1 MIAIVGGSIAAYT
14 VYKTIKSCD
23 RNAEVKVF
31 SKENTQPYGKM
42 LLPYMLTSNVE
53 NNMFYKIPE
62 EDLILNTEITRLDKN
77 SKIIVDNKGNAYS
90 YYKLIIATGAD
101 ASKETFE
108 GDANDRVF
116 TVRYLKDIEKIRGCI
131 RTAVFRHV
139 VIYGGGLVS
148 LEMANALYM
157 AGFKITIVISSNRIL
172 SQILNKRAS
181 ELFEKYLSDNYKLE
195 IVKGERIEAVEK
207 SGNGAIVKLSD
218 GKSIECDF
226 VVVGKGVKP
235 NIDFAKDNLTVKKGI
250 VVNNKLEAADNI
262 YAIGDVAEVDDIVLN
277 EKSLHA
283 IWPCAVEQ
291 AQAAAKNALGMDIRV
306 KPEFTR
312 NVLPV
317 FGMNIFT
324 GGVSKLDEYDTIIE
338 DYTDGYARL
347 MINDDCLDGFV
358 FFGTVKNYGAYTF
371 IARNRIKIKGV
382 EKNLLHG
389 FIDPRR
395 LT

>member
-14 VYKTIKSCD
+14 VYKTIKAYSK
-23 RNAEVKVF
+23 NADIKVF
-31 SKENTQPYGKM
+31 SKENIQPYGKM

-53 NNMFYKIPE
+53 SNMFYKIPE
-62 EDLILNTEITRLDKN
+62 DDLVLNTEITNLNKN
-77 SKIIVDNKGNAYS
+77 SKTIVDNKGNAYS
-90 YYKLIIATGAD
+90 YDKLIIATGAD
-101 ASKETFE
+101 ASKEIFE

-116 TVRYLKDIEKIRGCI
+116 TVRYLKDIAKIRERI
-131 RTAVFRHV
+131 RVSNVRRV
-139 VIYGGGLVS
+139 VVYGGGLVS

-181 ELFEKYLSDNYKLE
+181 ELFEKYLTDNYKLE
-195 IVKGERIEAVEK
+195 IIKGERIEAVEK
-207 SGNGAIVKLSD
+207 SADGTVVKLSS
-218 GKSIECDF
+218 GQSIECDF

-235 NIDFAKDNLTVKKGI
+235 NINFAKGDLNIKKGI
-250 VVNNKLEAADNI
+250 VVGSKLEAADNI
-262 YAIGDVAEVDDIVLN
+262 YAIGDVAEVDDVVLN

-283 IWPCAVEQ
+283 IWPCAIEQ
-291 AQAAAKNALGMDIRV
+291 AQVAAKNALGMDIRV

-338 DYTDGYARL
+338 DYTEGYTRL
-347 MINDDCLDGFV
+347 MIKDGYLDGFV

-371 IARNRIKIKGV
+371 LARNRIKIKGA
-382 EKNLLHG
+382 EKKLLHG
-389 FIDPRR
+389 WVDPRR
-395 LT
+395 LI

>member
-14 VYKTIKSCD
+14 VYKTIKAYSK
-23 RNAEVKVF
+23 NADIKVF
-31 SKENTQPYGKM
+31 SKENIQPYGKM

-53 NNMFYKIPE
+53 SNMFYKIPE
-62 EDLILNTEITRLDKN
+62 DDLVLNTEITNLNKN
-77 SKIIVDNKGNAYS
+77 SKTIVDNKGNAYS
-90 YYKLIIATGAD
+90 YDKLIIATGAD
-101 ASKETFE
+101 ASKEIFE

-116 TVRYLKDIEKIRGCI
+116 TVRYLKDIAKIRERI
-131 RTAVFRHV
+131 RVSNVRRV
-139 VIYGGGLVS
+139 VVYGGGLVS

-181 ELFEKYLSDNYKLE
+181 ELFEKYLTDNYKLE
-195 IVKGERIEAVEK
+195 IIKGERIEAVEK
-207 SGNGAIVKLSD
+207 SADGTVVKLSS
-218 GKSIECDF
+218 GQSIKCDF

-235 NIDFAKDNLTVKKGI
+235 NINFAKGDLNIKKGI
-250 VVNNKLEAADNI
+250 VVGSKLEAADNI
-262 YAIGDVAEVDDIVLN
+262 YAIGDVAEVDDVVLN

-283 IWPCAVEQ
+283 IWPCAIEQ
-291 AQAAAKNALGMDIRV
+291 AQVAAKNALGMDIRV

-338 DYTDGYARL
+338 DYTEGYTRL
-347 MINDDCLDGFV
+347 MIKDGYLDGFV

-371 IARNRIKIKGV
+371 LARNRIKIKGA
-382 EKNLLHG
+382 EKKLLHG
-389 FIDPRR
+389 WVDPRR
-395 LT
+395 LI

>member
-1 MIAIVGGSIAAYT
+1 M
-14 VYKTIKSCD
+14 
-23 RNAEVKVF
+23 
-31 SKENTQPYGKM
+31 
-42 LLPYMLTSNVE
+42 
-53 NNMFYKIPE
+53 
-62 EDLILNTEITRLDKN
+62 
-77 SKIIVDNKGNAYS
+77 
-90 YYKLIIATGAD
+90 
-101 ASKETFE
+101 
-108 GDANDRVF
+108 
-116 TVRYLKDIEKIRGCI
+116 
-131 RTAVFRHV
+131 
-139 VIYGGGLVS
+139 IYGGGLVS

-207 SGNGAIVKLSD
+207 SGSGAIVKLSG

>member
-14 VYKTIKSCD
+14 VYKTIKSYD
-23 RNAEVKVF
+23 RSVEVKVF

-42 LLPYMLTSNVE
+42 LLPYILTSNVE

-62 EDLILNTEITRLDKN
+62 EDLVLSTEITRLDKT
-77 SKIIVDNKGNAYS
+77 SKTIVDDKGNAYL
-90 YYKLIIATGAD
+90 YDKLIIATGAD

-116 TVRYLKDIEKIRGCI
+116 TVRYLKDIEKIKEHI
-131 RTAVFRHV
+131 RTAKFRHV
-139 VIYGGGLVS
+139 VVYGGGLVS
-148 LEMANALYM
+148 LEMSNSLSM
-157 AGFKITIVISSNRIL
+157 AGFKITIVISSSRIL
-172 SQILNKRAS
+172 SQILNKKAS
-181 ELFEKYLSDNYKLE
+181 EQFEKYLTDKYKLE
-195 IVKGERIEAVEK
+195 IIKGERIEAVEK
-207 SGNGAIVKLSD
+207 SADEAVVKLSS

-235 NIDFAKDNLTVKKGI
+235 NIDFVKGELNIKKG
-250 VVNNKLEAADNI
+250 VMVNNRLEASENI
-262 YAIGDVAEVDDIVLN
+262 YAIGDVAEVDDVVFN

-283 IWPCAVEQ
+283 IWPCAIEQ
-291 AQAAAKNALGMDIRV
+291 AQIAAKNALGMDIKV

-317 FGMNIFT
+317 FSMNIFT

-338 DYTDGYARL
+338 DYTDGYSRI
-347 MINDDCLDGFV
+347 MIKDGYLDGFV

-371 IARNRIKIKGV
+371 IARNRVKIEGA
-382 EKNLLHG
+382 EKKLLCG
-389 FIDPRR
+389 WIDPRR
-395 LT
+395 LI

>member
-14 VYKTIKSCD
+14 VYKTIKIYD
-23 RNAEVKVF
+23 KNTEVKVF

-53 NNMFYKIPE
+53 NNMFYNISE
-62 EDLILNTEITRLDKN
+62 GDLILNAEITKLDKS
-77 SKIIVDNKGNAYS
+77 SKTIIDSYGNKYS
-90 YYKLIIATGAD
+90 YDKLIIAIGAD
-101 ASKETFE
+101 ASKEKFE

-116 TVRYLKDIEKIRGCI
+116 TVRYLRDIGKIREQT
-131 RTAVFRHV
+131 RTANFRHV
-139 VIYGGGLVS
+139 VVYGGGLVS

-172 SQILNKRAS
+172 SQILDKRAS
-181 ELFEKYLSDNYKLE
+181 ELFEKYLIDNYKLE
-195 IVKGERIEAVEK
+195 IIKGERIEKVEK
-207 SGNGAIVKLSD
+207 NRKGCLVNLSSGKQ
-218 GKSIECDF
+218 IECDF
-226 VVVGKGVKP
+226 VIVGKGVKP
-235 NIDFAKDNLTVKKGI
+235 NVDFAKDELNLKKGI
-250 VVNNKLEAADNI
+250 VVNNRLEAAKDI
-262 YAIGDVAEVDDIVLN
+262 YAIGDVAEVEDVVLK
-277 EKSLHA
+277 EHSLHA

-291 AQAAAKNALGMDIRV
+291 AQIAAKNVLGMDIKI

-338 DYTDGYARL
+338 DYTDGYSKI
-347 MINDDCLDGFV
+347 MTKDGCLDGFV

-371 IARNRIKIKGV
+371 IARNRINIKGA
-382 EKNLLHG
+382 ERKLLYG
-389 FIDPRR
+389 WIDPRR
-395 LT
+395 LI